1 MCNPN
6 SKKKN
11 ICSCKKGGIVGQVSE
26 FPSSKTGWYSGSMAA
41 CWFIVAYTP
50 ASVTVTDC

>member
-6 SKKKN
+6 SKKN